1 MIAKLRGTVDQ
12 VGDGFAVVDV
22 GGVGYR
28 VACAASTLGR
38 LRAGQTVSLHVE
50 TQVGEDHIRLFGFL
64 EAGEQSWFRLLTTV
78 QGVGAKT
85 ALAVLSAL
93 RPEDLARAIAADD
106 KTALTRAPGVGGKLA
121 ARIAAELRD
130 KVGALAL
137 GAAARGPGGPTGA
150 KGAGLEGP
158 VADAVSALANLG
170 YAPSDAFGAVARA
183 AQAQG
188 AKPSV
193 EELIRAGLAELSG
206 ARAVPPV
213 GGQKTE
219 SSRARKASAVGGRGR

>member
-12 VGDGFAVVDV
+12 VGDGFAIVDV

-28 VACAASTLGR
+28 VAGAASTLGR
-38 LRAGQTVSLHVE
+38 LRAGEKVSLLIE

-64 EAGEQSWFRLLTTV
+64 EAAEQNWFRLLTTV

-85 ALAVLSAL
+85 ALAVLSTL
-93 RPEDLARAIAADD
+93 RPEELARAIAAAD
-106 KTALTRAPGVGGKLA
+106 KTALSRADGVGGKLA

-137 GAAARGPGGPTGA
+137 GAAARGPGAAGSG
-150 KGAGLEGP
+150 GAGLEGAM
-158 VADAVSALANLG
+158 ADAVSALANLG
-170 YAPSDAFGAVARA
+170 YAPSDALQAVARA
-183 AQAQG
+183 AEALG
-188 AKPSV
+188 DKPSV

-206 ARAVPPV
+206 ARA
-213 GGQKTE
+213 
-219 SSRARKASAVGGRGR
+219 SAVGGRGR

>member
-12 VGDGFAVVDV
+12 LGDGFAVVDV

-28 VACAASTLGR
+28 VACAASTLAR
-38 LRAGQTVSLHVE
+38 LMSGQAVSLHIE
-50 TQVGEDHIRLFGFL
+50 TQVGDDHIRLFGFL
-64 EAGEQSWFRLLTTV
+64 EAAEQNWFRLLTTV

-93 RPEDLARAIAADD
+93 PPEELARAIAADD
-106 KTALTRAPGVGGKLA
+106 KAALSRADGVGGKLA

-137 GAAARGPGGPTGA
+137 RAAARGPRTPGATGG
-150 KGAGLEGP
+150 GLEGA

-170 YAPSDAFGAVARA
+170 YASSDAFQAVARA
-183 AQAQG
+183 AEALG
-188 AKPSV
+188 DKISV
-193 EELIRAGLAELSG
+193 EELIRAGLADLAG
-206 ARAVPPV
+206 AHSLA
-213 GGQKTE
+213 
-219 SSRARKASAVGGRGR
+219 AGGRRR

>member
-12 VGDGFAVVDV
+12 VGDGFAIVDV

-28 VACAASTLGR
+28 VAGAASTLGR
-38 LRAGQTVSLHVE
+38 LRPGEKVSLLIE

-64 EAGEQSWFRLLTTV
+64 EAAEQNWFRLLTTV

-93 RPEDLARAIAADD
+93 RPEELARAIAAAD
-106 KTALTRAPGVGGKLA
+106 KTALSRADGVGGKLA

-137 GAAARGPGGPTGA
+137 GAAARGPRATGA
-150 KGAGLEGP
+150 TGGGLEGP

-170 YAPSDAFGAVARA
+170 YAPSDALGAVARA
-183 AQAQG
+183 AEALG
-188 AKPSV
+188 NKTSV

-206 ARAVPPV
+206 ARA
-213 GGQKTE
+213 
-219 SSRARKASAVGGRGR
+219 SAVGGRGR

>member
-12 VGDGFAVVDV
+12 VGDGFAIVDV

-28 VACAASTLGR
+28 VAGAASTLGR
-38 LRAGQTVSLHVE
+38 LRAGEKVSLLIE

-64 EAGEQSWFRLLTTV
+64 EAAEQNWFRLLTTV

-93 RPEDLARAIAADD
+93 RPEELARAIAAAD
-106 KTALTRAPGVGGKLA
+106 KTALSRADGVGGKLA

-137 GAAARGPGGPTGA
+137 GAAARGPGAAGSG
-150 KGAGLEGP
+150 GAGLEGAM
-158 VADAVSALANLG
+158 ADAVSALANLG
-170 YAPSDAFGAVARA
+170 YAPSDALQAVARA
-183 AQAQG
+183 AEALG
-188 AKPSV
+188 DKPSV

-206 ARAVPPV
+206 ARA
-213 GGQKTE
+213 
-219 SSRARKASAVGGRGR
+219 SAVGGRGR

>member
-12 VGDGFAVVDV
+12 IGDGFAVVDV

-28 VACAASTLGR
+28 VACAAGTLGR

-50 TQVGEDHIRLFGFL
+50 TQVGDDYIRLFGFL
-64 EAGEQSWFRLLTTV
+64 EEAELNWFRLLTTV

-85 ALAVLSAL
+85 ALAILSAL
-93 RPEDLARAIAADD
+93 RPDEIARAIAAAD
-106 KTALTRAPGVGGKLA
+106 KTALSRAPGVGGKLA

-137 GAAARGPGGPTGA
+137 GAAARVSGA
-150 KGAGLEGP
+150 AGTVAGVGLEGP

-170 YAPSDAFGAVARA
+170 YAPADALGAVARA
-183 AQAQG
+183 AETQG
-188 AKPSV
+188 AKISV

-206 ARAVPPV
+206 ARTLA
-213 GGQKTE
+213 
-219 SSRARKASAVGGRGR
+219 AGGRGR

>member
-12 VGDGFAVVDV
+12 VGDGFAIVDV

-28 VACAASTLGR
+28 VAGAASTLGR
-38 LRAGQTVSLHVE
+38 LRAGEKVSLLIE

-64 EAGEQSWFRLLTTV
+64 EAAEQNWFRLLTTV

-85 ALAVLSAL
+85 ALAVLSTL
-93 RPEDLARAIAADD
+93 RPEELARAIAAAD
-106 KTALTRAPGVGGKLA
+106 KTALSRADGIGGKLA

-137 GAAARGPGGPTGA
+137 GAAARGPGAAGSG
-150 KGAGLEGP
+150 GAGLEGP

-170 YAPSDAFGAVARA
+170 YAPSDALQAVARA
-183 AQAQG
+183 AEALG
-188 AKPSV
+188 DKPSV

-206 ARAVPPV
+206 ARA
-213 GGQKTE
+213 
-219 SSRARKASAVGGRGR
+219 SAVGGRGR

>member
-12 VGDGFAVVDV
+12 VGDGFAIVDV

-28 VACAASTLGR
+28 VAGAASTLGR
-38 LRAGQTVSLHVE
+38 LRAGEKVSLLIE

-64 EAGEQSWFRLLTTV
+64 EAAEQNWFRLLTTV

-85 ALAVLSAL
+85 ALAVLSTL
-93 RPEDLARAIAADD
+93 RPEELARAIAAAD
-106 KTALTRAPGVGGKLA
+106 KTALSRADGVGGKLA

-137 GAAARGPGGPTGA
+137 SAAARGPGAAGSG
-150 KGAGLEGP
+150 GAGLEGAM
-158 VADAVSALANLG
+158 ADAVSALANLG
-170 YAPSDAFGAVARA
+170 YAPSDALQAVARA
-183 AQAQG
+183 AEALG
-188 AKPSV
+188 DKPSV

-206 ARAVPPV
+206 ARA
-213 GGQKTE
+213 
-219 SSRARKASAVGGRGR
+219 SAVGGRGR

>member
-12 VGDGFAVVDV
+12 VGDGFAIVDV

-28 VACAASTLGR
+28 VAGAASTLGR
-38 LRAGQTVSLHVE
+38 LRAGEKVSLLIE

-64 EAGEQSWFRLLTTV
+64 EAAEQNWFRLLTTV

-85 ALAVLSAL
+85 ALAVLSTL
-93 RPEDLARAIAADD
+93 RPEELARAIAAAD
-106 KTALTRAPGVGGKLA
+106 KTALSRADGVGGKLA

-137 GAAARGPGGPTGA
+137 GAAARGPGAAGSG
-150 KGAGLEGP
+150 GAGLEGAM
-158 VADAVSALANLG
+158 ADAVSALANLG
-170 YAPSDAFGAVARA
+170 YAPSDALGAVARA
-183 AQAQG
+183 AEAQG
-188 AKPSV
+188 DKTSV

-206 ARAVPPV
+206 ARA
-213 GGQKTE
+213 
-219 SSRARKASAVGGRGR
+219 SAVGGRGR

>member
-1 MIAKLRGTVDQ
+1 MIAKLRGTVDYL
-12 VGDGFAVVDV
+12 GDGFAVVDV

-28 VACAASTLGR
+28 VAAAASTLGR
-38 LRAGQTVSLHVE
+38 LRPGQNVSLLIE
-50 TQVGEDHIRLFGFL
+50 TQVGDDYIRLFGFL
-64 EAGEQSWFRLLTTV
+64 EEAERDWFRLLTTV

-85 ALAVLSAL
+85 ALAILSAL
-93 RPEDLARAIAADD
+93 RPEELARAIAAAD
-106 KTALTRAPGVGGKLA
+106 KTALSRADGVGGKLA

-137 GAAARGPGGPTGA
+137 GAAARGPEVAGSG
-150 KGAGLEGP
+150 GAGLAGP

-188 AKPSV
+188 DKPSV

-206 ARAVPPV
+206 ARAVPPA
-213 GGQKTE
+213 GGSTTDSPRAHK
-219 SSRARKASAVGGRGR
+219 SSAAGRRGR